1 MGGEGSKEKSNDEV
15 IILPTVEVVEDDSAR
30 YGEHEQTFNKFDL
43 DRKGYLNEIEF
54 NESIEHF
61 IKAHPEKVNDLT
73 ELKKQIQID
82 EDNPIRKDEF
92 RKLMYAFIVG
102 QDPIEELIDVFKIFD
117 KDNSK
122 EITDIEI
129 LHVFDKLGL
138 NLSRDD
144 IKTLM
149 SEADFDINNSIEFEE
164 FIKIMI
170 VK

>member
-1 MGGEGSKEKSNDEV
+1 
-15 IILPTVEVVEDDSAR
+15 
-30 YGEHEQTFNKFDL
+30 
-43 DRKGYLNEIEF
+43 
-54 NESIEHF
+54 
-61 IKAHPEKVNDLT
+61 
-73 ELKKQIQID
+73 
-82 EDNPIRKDEF
+82 
-92 RKLMYAFIVG
+92 MYAFIVG